1 MNKIQYMM
9 YCVRNMDFTNMRNVV
24 RDVAAVSR
32 RPRAVIAGDML
43 WCALRYQAGYHDYQ
57 EFDFW
62 HLSRAQRRTFN
73 TRGIN
78 NSIVRRS
85 NDKQMMESIQDKGNF
100 YAAYS
105 EFLHRDWLDLR
116 KCSQADFE
124 DFARRHPVFIAKPPM
139 GYGGKGI
146 EKVTVS
152 EPAEDVYRSLME
164 KELFVLDEIIEQHP
178 DLAVL
183 YPHSVNTMRMFT
195 YFDGSEGHLLQ
206 SVLKMG
212 NDGKFMDNFSSGGMY
227 SFLDKNGKVLFPAVD
242 VQDHVFESHPMTG
255 QPIVGFQVP
264 LFREAEALVCQAAA
278 VTPSLRYIGW
288 DVAIAKDGPLII
300 EGNEFPGVF
309 EPKGRFLRPDQRG
322 SLVEYRKYM
331 KV

>member
-1 MNKIQYMM
+1 MNKVQYML
-9 YCVRNMDFTNMRNVV
+9 YCVRNMDFSNMRNVV
-24 RDVAAVSR
+24 RNVAEVSK

-73 TRGIN
+73 TRGKN
-78 NSIVRRS
+78 NGIVRRC
-85 NDKQMMESIQDKGNF
+85 NDKQMMEYIQDKGNF
-100 YAAYS
+100 YAEYS

-116 KCSQADFE
+116 KSDLDAFSEFCQ
-124 DFARRHPVFIAKPPM
+124 RHPVFIAKPPS

-146 EKVTVS
+146 EKITVS
-152 EPAEDVYRSLME
+152 GPVEDIYRSLME
-164 KELFVLDEIIEQHP
+164 KELHVLDEIIEQHP
-178 DLAVL
+178 DLAAL

-195 YFDGSEGHLLQ
+195 YFDGKEGHLLQ
-206 SVLKMG
+206 SMLKMG
-212 NDGKFMDNFSSGGMY
+212 NGGKFMDNFSSGGMY
-227 SFLDKNGKVLFPAVD
+227 SFLDKDGVVQFPAVD
-242 VQDHVFESHPMTG
+242 GQDHVYEAHPMTG
-255 QPIVGFQVP
+255 HPIVGFQVP

-278 VTPSLRYIGW
+278 VIPNLRYIGW